1 MKERTTQNEE
11 SLSFQK
17 PEPKT
22 NWIYFLSNF
31 INLNIQLKRQPHPM
45 PNINEMLMKLEGFK
59 YVTLIYL
66 NMGYDQILLSENVSN
81 WWMIILPRG
90 K

>member
-1 MKERTTQNEE
+1 
-11 SLSFQK
+11 
-17 PEPKT
+17 
-22 NWIYFLSNF
+22 
-31 INLNIQLKRQPHPM
+31 M

-81 WWMIILPRG
+81 
-90 K
+90 